1 LEDTIMAGCGA
12 TNFGGKF
19 FVSTQATN
27 DDLTISEFE
36 GLSYEEVPNLVTS
49 DPTGV
54 TQNVVSDSTWDR
66 PVVCKGKGEAN
77 AGDPNIEF
85 QDTPSAGMDLMNAA
99 AAYDNTNNYAF
110 KFEWVDDSVEYNR
123 GLVTGPQR
131 SKGGNEDFKHI
142 TFTLGLQQPPE
153 IVEAPSV

>member
-1 LEDTIMAGCGA
+1 MSGCGA
-12 TNFGGKF
+12 TNFGGVF
-19 FVSTQATN
+19 YIATTVSN
-27 DDLTISEFE
+27 DDLTLSEFE
-36 GLSYEEVPNLVTS
+36 GLSYTEVPNLVTS

-77 AGDPNIEF
+77 AGDPNVEF

-99 AAYDNTNNYAF
+99 AAYDNTNNYAT
-110 KFEWVDDSVEYNR
+110 KFVWADASEEYNR

-131 SKGGNEDFKHI
+131 TKGGNEDFKHVI
-142 TFTLGLQQPPE
+142 FTLGLQQPPE
-153 IVEAPSV
+153 VVEAPSV

>member
-1 LEDTIMAGCGA
+1 MASCGA
-12 TNFGGKF
+12 TNFGGQF
-19 FVSTQATN
+19 FISTTAANT
-27 DDLTISEFE
+27 DLTISEFE
-36 GLSYEEVPNLVTS
+36 ALAYTVIPNLVTC
-49 DPTGV
+49 DPTGI

-85 QDTPSAGMDLMNAA
+85 QDVASAGLDLMLAA
-99 AAYDNTNNYAF
+99 AAYDNTGNYAF
-110 KFEWVDDSVEYNR
+110 KFVWADTSEEYNR

-131 SKGGNEDFKHI
+131 SKGGNEDFKHL

-153 IVEAPSV
+153 IVEAP

>member
-1 LEDTIMAGCGA
+1 MSTCGA

-19 FVSTQATN
+19 YISDSAVNLDQT
-27 DDLTISEFE
+27 LSEFT
-36 GLSYEEVPNLVTS
+36 GLTWVEIPNLVTS

-77 AGDPNIEF
+77 AGDPNVEF
-85 QDTPSAGMDLMNAA
+85 QDVASPGMDLLLAA
-99 AAYDNTNNYAF
+99 AAYDNTDNYAF
-110 KFEWVDDSVEYNR
+110 KFVWADTSEEYNR

-131 SKGGNEDFKHI
+131 TKGGNEDFKHVI
-142 TFTLGLQQPPE
+142 FTLGLQQPPE

>member
-1 LEDTIMAGCGA
+1 MSTCGA

-19 FVSTQATN
+19 YISDTATN
-27 DDLTISEFE
+27 LDLTLSEFT
-36 GLSYEEVPNLVTS
+36 GLTWVEIPNLVTS

-85 QDTPSAGMDLMNAA
+85 QDVPSPGMDLLLAA
-99 AAYDNTNNYAF
+99 AAYDNTDNYSF
-110 KFEWVDDSVEYNR
+110 KFVWADASEEYNR

-131 SKGGNEDFKHI
+131 TKGGNEDFKHVI
-142 TFTLGLQQPPE
+142 FTLGLQQPPE

>member
-1 LEDTIMAGCGA
+1 MSSCGA
-12 TNFGGKF
+12 TNFGGQF
-19 FVSTQATN
+19 FIANTASN
-27 DDLTISEFE
+27 DDLTLSEFE
-36 GLSYEEVPNLVTS
+36 GLSYVEIPNLITC

-85 QDTPSAGMDLMNAA
+85 QDAPSAGRDLLEAA
-99 AAYDNTNNYAF
+99 AAYDNLNNYAF
-110 KFEWVDDSVEYNR
+110 KFVWADASEEYNR

-131 SKGGNEDFKHI
+131 TKGGNEDFKHI
-142 TFTLGLQQPPE
+142 IFTLGLQQPPE
-153 IVEAPSV
+153 VVEAPSV

>member
-1 LEDTIMAGCGA
+1 MSGCGT

-19 FVSTQATN
+19 FISDSAVNEDQT
-27 DDLTISEFE
+27 LSEFE
-36 GLSYEEVPNLVTS
+36 GLSYVQVSGLVTS
-49 DPTGV
+49 DPTGI
-54 TQNVVSDSTWDR
+54 TQNVNSDSVWDR

-85 QDTPSAGMDLMNAA
+85 QDTPSAGMDLMLAA
-99 AAYDNTNNYAF
+99 AEHDNTDNFAF
-110 KFEWVDDSVEYNR
+110 KFLWADGSEEYNR

-131 SKGGNEDFKHI
+131 SKGGNEDFKHL

-153 IVEAPSV
+153 VVEAP

>member
-1 LEDTIMAGCGA
+1 MATCGA

-19 FVSTQATN
+19 YIADAAQN
-27 DDLTISEFE
+27 NDLTLSEF
-36 GLSYEEVPNLVTS
+36 LALTWVEVPNLITC

-85 QDTPSAGMDLMNAA
+85 QDAPSAGMDLMEAA
-99 AAYDNTNNYAF
+99 ADYANANDFAF
-110 KFEWVDDSVEYNR
+110 KFVWTDGSEEYNR

-131 SKGGNEDFKHI
+131 TKGGNEDFKHVI
-142 TFTLGLQQPPE
+142 FTLGLQQPPE
-153 IVEAPSV
+153 VVEAPSV